1 MFNLIE
7 IKKRNVC
14 IMGLM
19 GSGKSIIGKDLSK
32 YSNFKF
38 YDTDREIELKTKK
51 SINEIFERDGESYFR
66 KIEEE
71 ICLELLTEKNCIIS
85 LGGGSII
92 NKKIRKAIEK
102 NSYSIYLQV
111 KLKNLENRLK
121 LSKKRPLINKI
132 ENKKKTLENLYNAR
146 QKFYE
151 KADFIV
157 NNDNDKSQALEK
169 IKLRLNSYAKK
180 NVHKE

>member
-7 IKKRNVC
+7 IKKKNVC

-32 YSNFKF
+32 YSNLKF
-38 YDTDREIELKTKK
+38 YDTDKEIELKTKK
-51 SINEIFERDGESYFR
+51 SISEIFEKDGEAYFR

-71 ICLELLTEKNCIIS
+71 ICLELLTENNCIIS

-92 NKKIRKAIEK
+92 NKKIRKAVDQ
-102 NSYSIYLQV
+102 NSYSIYLKV
-111 KLKNLENRLK
+111 ELNNLVNRLR
-121 LSKKRPLINKI
+121 LSKKRPLIGKNS
-132 ENKKKTLENLYNAR
+132 NKKEILQNLYNER
-146 QKFYE
+146 RKFYE

-157 NNDNDKSQALEK
+157 NNDNDKLQVLEK
-169 IKLRLNSYAKK
+169 IKFKLNSYAKK
-180 NVHKE
+180 KIH